1 MLRIGAIFGLL
12 LVSFLLIR
20 YRTNEKLQKFV
31 IISVLGSLVAYILV
45 VMTMELFR

>member
-31 IISVLGSLVAYILV
+31 ITSVLGSLVVYIFI